1 MPGIPAGKLA
11 AKLTLKYGCTRGVFG
26 APFFFVNGF
35 LEPGGGSPIDYS
47 TWIGILDP
55 LVSQNGERVEI
66 FTSIVHDS
74 WNQLSNS
81 NLEFPPQIAAACLT
95 SGDEE
100 AFNHENSSMQWAHL
114 CQFHS
119 YTVQNWMRMWIWS
132 RLVMAPKHPTT
143 TLSSWTIGDAEAV
156 TSSMSPAVV
165 VRAVISLSPAA
176 MQCERSTASSLEHIA
191 MSTSRPRQPT
201 LLARARRT

>member
-1 MPGIPAGKLA
+1 L
-11 AKLTLKYGCTRGVFG
+11 
-26 APFFFVNGF
+26 
-35 LEPGGGSPIDYS
+35 DY
-47 TWIGILDP
+47 GILF
-55 LVSQNGERVEI
+55 LFQ
-66 FTSIVHDS
+66 DS

-132 RLVMAPKHPTT
+132 RLVMAPKHH
-143 TLSSWTIGDAEAV
+143 AEAGEDAQ
-156 TSSMSPAVV
+156 S
-165 VRAVISLSPAA
+165 
-176 MQCERSTASSLEHIA
+176 
-191 MSTSRPRQPT
+191 
-201 LLARARRT
+201 

>member
-1 MPGIPAGKLA
+1 MKLLQTGFHNSNDIA
-11 AKLTLKYGCTRGVFG
+11 MQLNGEQLSQVLLHHNIIIKKHHLSPSWEVSEECRN
-26 APFFFVNGF
+26 VNGSVEKQT
-35 LEPGGGSPIDYS
+35 LDY
-47 TWIGILDP
+47 GILF
-55 LVSQNGERVEI
+55 LFQ
-66 FTSIVHDS
+66 DS